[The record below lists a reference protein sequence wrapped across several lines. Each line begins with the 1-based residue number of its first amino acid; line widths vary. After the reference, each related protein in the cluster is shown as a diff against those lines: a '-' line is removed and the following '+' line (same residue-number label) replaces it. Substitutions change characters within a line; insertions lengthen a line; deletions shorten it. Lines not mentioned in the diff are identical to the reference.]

1 MNLGQQVF
9 GGLKRSTQPW
19 RTAVLLGA
27 GDGILFHNITG
38 KDGREL
44 IPNRSMG
51 HGRVTPMPSN
61 PGKFQSQ
68 KAFSIQAHYGG
79 YNIKRMIAGVM
90 GATAGVGATVDTTAK
105 KHIISLADLRGLFWT
120 FADEFD
126 KDTEV
131 HEYPSIKFLGLTLK
145 GEVGKE
151 VIMDLRFLANRLV
164 NDDSGPN
171 KVSTIDTV
179 TLPAGG
185 TDAILASQGQLLVNA
200 QSGGIL
206 AVPSGGALNDS
217 VPWSAFELTV
227 DRKLRIGKFTTEHG
241 DEHAE
246 PQAGE
251 HTEVRLKINID
262 EYGAGN
268 RGKTM
273 LVDNLTKAA
282 KKGRLT
288 FTGANLAGAT
298 TQKYQM
304 IWDFPYLQVPE
315 GAPEVNDPGEAK
327 WDVTYQAGH
336 APAGNPSGF
345 SYSDTTCEMFDQD
358 AANPLA

>member
-9 GGLKRSTQPW
+9 GGLKKAATW

-27 GDGILFHNITG
+27 SNGFLFNTISG
-38 KDGREL
+38 KPGRDL
-44 IPNRSMG
+44 NPDMSMG
-51 HGRVTPMPSN
+51 HGRVTQK
-61 PGKFQSQ
+61 PGFGGKHQAQMSL
-68 KAFSIQAHYGG
+68 SRVAHYGG
-79 YNIKRMIAGVM
+79 YNIKQMIAGVM
-90 GATAGVGATVDTTAK
+90 GATAGVGSVIDTTAR
-105 KHIISLADLRGLFWT
+105 KHIFSLADLRGLFWT
-120 FADEFD
+120 LAYEFD

-131 HEYPSIKFLGLTLK
+131 WEFPSVKFLGLTLK
-145 GEVGKE
+145 GEIGKE
-151 VIMDLRFLANRLV
+151 VTLDLRFLANRLV

-171 KVSTIDTV
+171 KISTIDTV
-179 TLPAGG
+179 TLPTGG
-185 TDAILASQGQLLVNA
+185 TDLILTSQGQLLVNA
-200 QSGGIL
+200 QVGGAL
-206 AVPSGGALNDS
+206 AVPSGGVLNDS
-217 VPWSAFELTV
+217 VPFSSFELTV
-227 DRKLRIGKFTTEHG
+227 DRKHRIGKFTTEHG

-246 PQAGE
+246 PQHGE
-251 HTEVRLKINID
+251 YTETRLKVNID

-282 KKGRLT
+282 KKGTLT
-288 FTGANLAGAT
+288 FTGANLAGST

-304 IWDFPYLQVPE
+304 IWWFPMLLVPE

-327 WDVTYQAGH
+327 WDVTYVAGH
-336 APAGNPSGF
+336 APGGNPTGF